1 MNILSFIFKN
11 LKHCFLLDTMRLN
24 SYIIIIIDF
33 HGGNHLTEQDHKQA
47 YEQMKE
53 NGIPLSEHI
62 DTVTTV
68 FKVIAD
74 QTRMRILLALSETSL
89 SVNEIADILTMSQSS
104 ISHQLRVLKDNRLV
118 KGTRLGKQI
127 HYQLTD
133 DHIVQI
139 FKQIIEHIEEK
150 KQHHLS

>member
-1 MNILSFIFKN
+1 M
-11 LKHCFLLDTMRLN
+11 
-24 SYIIIIIDF
+24 
-33 HGGNHLTEQDHKQA
+33 TEQDHKQA

-133 DHIVQI
+133 DHIVQM

-150 KQHHLS
+150 K